1 MSPSV
6 GTKGLSKAIGVIQG
20 GEMTEPEG
28 SIHFSACLKTK
39 VTHQG
44 VRVHLRG
51 QSDLSRV
58 SACASRVTVIFPE
71 GVVTFSGT
79 PAFLPG
85 GVTFC
90 PI

>member
-44 VRVHLRG
+44 SGSTSEVK
-51 QSDLSRV
+51 V
-58 SACASRVTVIFPE
+58 SSPE
-71 GVVTFSGT
+71 SQ
-79 PAFLPG
+79 PAHQG
-85 GVTFC
+85 
-90 PI
+90 